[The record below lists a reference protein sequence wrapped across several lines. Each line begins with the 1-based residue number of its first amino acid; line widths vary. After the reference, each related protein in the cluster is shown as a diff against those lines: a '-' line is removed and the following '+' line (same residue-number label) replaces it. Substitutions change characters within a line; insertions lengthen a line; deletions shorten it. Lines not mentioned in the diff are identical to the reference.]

1 MINNGSTGSA
11 QVFLQSARELAA
23 RLQRDGSPEAEE
35 MVAEAQTLAE
45 AFRRWEIHRPENG
58 VRLGTIKQLMD
69 LNRRAMDYL
78 TQSPNGRQ

>member
-1 MINNGSTGSA
+1 MINNGNTGSA

-23 RLQRDGSPEAEE
+23 RLQRDAPEAEE

-45 AFRRWEIHRPENG
+45 TFRRWEIHRPENG
-58 VRLGTIKQLMD
+58 VRLGTIKQLME

-78 TQSPNGRQ
+78 TQPQNGRH